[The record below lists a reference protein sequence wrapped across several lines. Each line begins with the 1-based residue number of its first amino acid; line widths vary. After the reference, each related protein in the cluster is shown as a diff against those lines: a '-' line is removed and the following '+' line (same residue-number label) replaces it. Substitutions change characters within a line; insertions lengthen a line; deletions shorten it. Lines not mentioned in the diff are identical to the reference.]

1 MASVGLTSGR
11 SAPVALGAVLTP
23 ATILVHAAAAAPP
36 FVVAAAASACGS
48 PLVWAGR
55 SRVALTLLT
64 AVLSRLATRPV
75 MLATVVSAFSEAIS
89 PIAHVAAATFP
100 SVSGRASVA
109 AAAASAVAASLG
121 AVDADVTLLVAG
133 EAKAFFELAG
143 ATVVTG
149 AGSGA
154 GASAVARL
162 LVSVV
167 VVATVATAA
176 VATSG
181 WGSLQIFSRVWV
193 LTWSGDIFS
202 SLRSGGDLFRRISSC
217 LAALNTKRHDY
228 KGVLTRFLDDQLL
241 SLEVSVVHLCDG
253 LDCTFVLL
261 ESDEGVDT
269 LHLNVTDGT
278 ELIKL
283 AAEVVGGAGAGD
295 LGDVD
300 FLEGICVILD
310 LIALTS
316 AALRVRV
323 LFVVS
328 S

>member
-1 MASVGLTSGR
+1 M
-11 SAPVALGAVLTP
+11 
-23 ATILVHAAAAAPP
+23 
-36 FVVAAAASACGS
+36 
-48 PLVWAGR
+48 
-55 SRVALTLLT
+55 ALTLLT

-181 WGSLQIFSRVWV
+181 WGSGAVI
-193 LTWSGDIFS
+193 S
-202 SLRSGGDLFRRISSC
+202 SLLSVAGGTSSGESPPVWRL
-217 LAALNTKRHDY
+217 
-228 KGVLTRFLDDQLL
+228 RFLDDQLL